1 MKRKPRA
8 AKTNAPTRDIDYD
21 LERALILLGA
31 AYPSGRYPD
40 LVELEK
46 SLAPLPAKDRKST
59 RLNSSH
65 IPLSR
70 MPSSA

>member
-40 LVELEK
+40 LVELEIGR
-46 SLAPLPAKDRKST
+46 A
-59 RLNSSH
+59 H
-65 IPLSR
+65 V
-70 MPSSA
+70 